1 MKNKSQSEGKK
12 EKKCQIDLIWRRDCY
27 DLIVKRIILNDPAGK
42 HFELNINRELLKLA
56 EDRLN
61 EKTRNVLLEKLDGKI
76 L

>member
-1 MKNKSQSEGKK
+1 MTKSQTEGKK
-12 EKKCQIDLIWRRDCY
+12 EKKCQIDLIWRRDCR
-27 DLIVKRIILNDPAGK
+27 DLIVKSIILNDPAGK

-61 EKTRNVLLEKLDGKI
+61 EKIRNVLLEKLDGKI